1 MSFKKTITFSILL
14 HLCFFAAV
22 VLLPAGLLGNG
33 NKIPRE
39 KVFFVNLAKDTGES
53 GNGQSTVYHVR
64 KENFFPIGVKIKKS
78 KLEKSQQVETEKKPV
93 LDIKNKTVSVETDVA
108 SENPPTSPFFKGGL
122 NNFPPLLKGGEGGFE
137 RGSSGK
143 DNIADI
149 SSKEITT
156 VNISYES
163 FSSKSRGASEGNKGD
178 GVLSAEIFELIR
190 NSIERAKTYPV
201 IARKR
206 GIEGTVYI
214 SFKINAQGKPQELK
228 ILKSS
233 GSNILD
239 TATRD
244 IVKRAAPFPYVDSPV
259 EVPVVFRLD

>member
-1 MSFKKTITFSILL
+1 MSFKKTIIFSILL

-53 GNGQSTVYHVR
+53 GNGQSAVNPVR
-64 KENFFPIGVKIKKS
+64 KEDFFPIGVKIKK
-78 KLEKSQQVETEKKPV
+78 LRPEKFRKIKVETEKAITVNPVSKEDFLSHRVNTDAVSEENDFSMERKPEGKV
-93 LDIKNKTVSVETDVA
+93 LLVNDESN
-108 SENPPTSPFFKGGL
+108 
-122 NNFPPLLKGGEGGFE
+122 GEKVF
-137 RGSSGK
+137 
-143 DNIADI
+143 DI
-149 SSKEITT
+149 SFRSEAGHEKI
-156 VNISYES
+156 
-163 FSSKSRGASEGNKGD
+163 SEGNKRRGI
-178 GVLSAEIFELIR
+178 LPERIFEIIR

-214 SFKINAQGKPQELK
+214 SFKINAQGKPQEFK

-239 TATRD
+239 TATRN

-259 EVPVVFRLD
+259 EVPVVFRLN

>member
-1 MSFKKTITFSILL
+1 MSFKKTIIFSILL

-39 KVFFVNLAKDTGES
+39 NFFLVKLVKDTGES
-53 GNGQSTVYHVR
+53 GSEQPT
-64 KENFFPIGVKIKKS
+64 VKIKKS
-78 KLEKSQQVETEKKPV
+78 KPEKSRKIKVATEKVVIVNSVSKEDFLSNRVNTDAVSEKSDFSMERKP
-93 LDIKNKTVSVETDVA
+93 
-108 SENPPTSPFFKGGL
+108 
-122 NNFPPLLKGGEGGFE
+122 EGGVLLVNYTGSE
-137 RGSSGK
+137 RVVDVSYTGG
-143 DNIADI
+143 
-149 SSKEITT
+149 
-156 VNISYES
+156 VNDT
-163 FSSKSRGASEGNKGD
+163 GASEDNKGD
-178 GVLSAEIFELIR
+178 VVLSAGIFEIIR
-190 NSIERAKTYPV
+190 DSIERAKTYPV

-214 SFKINAQGKPQELK
+214 SFRINAQGKPQELK

-239 TATRD
+239 TATKD

-259 EVPVVFRLD
+259 EVPVVFRLN

>member
-39 KVFFVNLAKDTGES
+39 KIFLVKLVKDKGES
-53 GNGQSTVYHVR
+53 GSEQST
-64 KENFFPIGVKIKKS
+64 VKIKKS
-78 KLEKSQQVETEKKPV
+78 KPEKTPKIQIETEKV
-93 LDIKNKTVSVETDVA
+93 VIVD
-108 SENPPTSPFFKGGL
+108 
-122 NNFPPLLKGGEGGFE
+122 PL
-137 RGSSGK
+137 
-143 DNIADI
+143 
-149 SSKEITT
+149 SKEDFLSNR
-156 VNISYES
+156 VNTDAVSEKNDFSMERKPEGKVLLANYTGSERVVDVSYTGGVS
-163 FSSKSRGASEGNKGD
+163 DTGASEDNKGD
-178 GVLSAEIFELIR
+178 GVLSVEVFEIIR
-190 NSIERAKTYPV
+190 DSIERAKTYPV

-214 SFKINAQGKPQELK
+214 SFRINAWGKPQELK

-239 TATRD
+239 TATKD

-259 EVPVVFRLD
+259 EVPVVFKLN

>member
-39 KVFFVNLAKDTGES
+39 KVFFVTLEKDTGES
-53 GNGQSTVYHVR
+53 GSEQPIVNPVR
-64 KENFFPIGVKIKKS
+64 KEDFLSIRVKIKKS
-78 KLEKSQQVETEKKPV
+78 KPEKTQKIKIGTKK
-93 LDIKNKTVSVETDVA
+93 VA
-108 SENPPTSPFFKGGL
+108 IVD
-122 NNFPPLLKGGEGGFE
+122 PL
-137 RGSSGK
+137 
-143 DNIADI
+143 
-149 SSKEITT
+149 SKEDFLSHR
-156 VNISYES
+156 VNTDAVSEKNDFSMERKPEGKVLLANYTGSERIVDVSYTGGVS
-163 FSSKSRGASEGNKGD
+163 NTGASEDNKGD
-178 GVLSAEIFELIR
+178 GVLSAEVFEIIR
-190 NSIERAKTYPV
+190 DSIERAKTYPV

-214 SFKINAQGKPQELK
+214 SFRINAWGKPQELK

-239 TATRD
+239 TATMD

-259 EVPVVFRLD
+259 EVPVVFKLN